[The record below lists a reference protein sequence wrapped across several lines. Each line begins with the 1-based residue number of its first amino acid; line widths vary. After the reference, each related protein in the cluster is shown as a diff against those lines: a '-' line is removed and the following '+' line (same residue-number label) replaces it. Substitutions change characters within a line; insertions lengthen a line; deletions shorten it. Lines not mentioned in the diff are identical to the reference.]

1 MVRGEE
7 EIGWRMIAVLEI
19 VLLMV
24 EDFTK
29 VVKICVVRGEE
40 GIGWRMIP
48 VLEKVLLML
57 GVGVIDCFTSDVEL
71 KSCVV
76 SGARTLRVPLA

>member
-1 MVRGEE
+1 
-7 EIGWRMIAVLEI
+7 MILVLER

-24 EDFTK
+24 EDSTE
-29 VVKICVVRGEE
+29 VVKICVVLGEE
-40 GIGWRMIP
+40 EIGWRMIP

-57 GVGVIDCFTSDVEL
+57 GVGVIDCCTSDVEL

-76 SGARTLRVPLA
+76 SGARTFRVPLA